1 MQKLV
6 LPSSIFET
14 NFSILIIYANE
25 SERIVFPFVDIR
37 WTVTISIGNNDCDES
52 KPCHV
57 CLLATNRSND
67 QNDLR
72 HWAIGKVF
80 LVSSVIDTCKAVRC
94 KARETEANSSCKCY
108 QDRMIDS
115 YKSRNISTLT
125 NARDIFYISIHSS
138 IASLIYAFNKS
149 INISPVE
156 RNIRSRIVIF

>member
-115 YKSRNISTLT
+115 YKSRNISTSLHER
-125 NARDIFYISIHSS
+125 ARYFLYFDTFIDRVVDLCF
-138 IASLIYAFNKS
+138 
-149 INISPVE
+149 
-156 RNIRSRIVIF
+156 